1 MNENDKQLGEDDVM
15 ELARGLAADVEPG
28 RDLWPGIA
36 AAIDERDRR
45 QDRGQHAP
53 AYRAR
58 FAQAA
63 AVLLL
68 VGASSGLTWLALQYD
83 ADQPASPAG
92 GAALTFE
99 PVSGSVGSQYTLGPD
114 FQDARLSLV
123 ERLDAELERLPEET
137 RAEVEKNV
145 AAIRAAI
152 AEINRALADDP
163 DNALLQEL
171 LISTYGEE
179 IAIMRKVDDIAGT
192 AMRRTDI

>member
-1 MNENDKQLGEDDVM
+1 MNEKGKQLSEDDVM
-15 ELARGLAADVEPG
+15 ELARGLPTDVEPA

-36 AAIDERDRR
+36 AALDEQDGR
-45 QDRGQHAP
+45 QAGGHGAP
-53 AYRAR
+53 AYRR
-58 FAQAA
+58 WFAQAA

-68 VGASSGLTWLALQYD
+68 VGASSGLTWLALQD
-83 ADQPASPAG
+83 EAGQPASPAG
-92 GAALTFE
+92 APLTFE

-163 DNALLQEL
+163 DNALLQQL